1 MVKADK
7 EEVNADLLDLEKEEE
22 GNISVGTS
30 TGDLPIFTPRS
41 SQTDHANAN
50 GDLLP
55 PSFYDLLHV
64 GPLHT
69 LTLWPDAWTTVGD
82 LPKLPYLGH
91 SHHVSVVIL

>member
-41 SQTDHANAN
+41 SQTDHA
-50 GDLLP
+50 
-55 PSFYDLLHV
+55 Y
-64 GPLHT
+64 
-69 LTLWPDAWTTVGD
+69 
-82 LPKLPYLGH
+82 
-91 SHHVSVVIL
+91 